1 MEENNYRGILAW
13 MTKNHVAANL
23 LMLALVVGGLIVM
36 AGIKQEVFPEF
47 ELDIVEVSVSYP
59 GASPEEIEE
68 GIILAMEE
76 EIRDLEEIERIT
88 AVASEGSAS
97 ISVELLT
104 GANADKAVQEIKN
117 GIDRITSLPD
127 DAERPVVS
135 LQKRR
140 REVLRLALHGEVDE
154 RTLFYFAQNIREEL
168 LELPSVTQ
176 VELRGVRE
184 PEISIEVPQSMLRS
198 FGMTLGEIAETISR
212 SAVDVP
218 AGGIK
223 AGGGEVLLRTSE
235 RRDFAS
241 EFAGIP
247 LVSKPDGTEVTIG
260 DIAEI
265 TDGFAD
271 SEREAYFNG
280 QRAVLF
286 YVYRTGEQTPI
297 EISKDVVGY
306 IKSLTPSLPEGMGFS
321 VYNDRSELYRDRL
334 SLLLRNGTFGLV
346 LVLLTLGLF
355 MEARL
360 AFWVAMGIPI
370 SITGSFLILHYL
382 GGSIN
387 MVSLF
392 AFIITIGIIVD
403 DAVVV
408 GENIYYKREQGLPP
422 VRASIEGVREMSTVV
437 TFAVLTNIIAF
448 LPLLF
453 VPGTTGKFFSIL
465 PAVVVSVF
473 MISLVEC
480 LFVLPAHLAYHRSK
494 RTGGAVSI
502 MNKVPY
508 LCERGLNHVI
518 KNYYTPLLRF
528 AVKNR
533 YLTTLVFLSLL
544 VVAYAYWDSGR
555 IDFSFRPRIQTD
567 RIDAEVT
574 LPYGAPIEDVRRI
587 ARLIEEGGLRA
598 IERSG
603 GKNILEGIMTDV
615 GRRGANTAEIN
626 FNLVPQNERTIT
638 TREFSVLWRQ
648 EVGDIAGLE
657 SLFFDYLVGPGGS
670 AAINVELTHPDP
682 ETLEH
687 AATDL
692 ARAVAEYEGV
702 TDIDDGYARGKLQFD
717 FTMRSEGMS
726 LGLTASDLGN
736 QVRHAYYGAE
746 SLRQQRGRDE
756 VKVKVRLPESERT
769 SLYSMEELMI
779 RTPDGGEVPLARA
792 AEFRSGRA
800 YTEITRVDGKRV
812 LNVTA
817 NVIPGVANENKILA
831 SLKAEFLPELVAK
844 YPGLRY
850 GFEGRQR
857 ESRKALEHLFYG
869 LGFALLAIFTLL
881 AVLFRSY
888 VQAVLVMVSILFG
901 LASALAGHVIMGFD
915 LSIISLFGMIALCG
929 IVINGG
935 LVLTVTANRMRD
947 SGQTT
952 AEAAVN
958 AGIRRLRPIMLT
970 AFTTFIGLA
979 PMIFETSVQA
989 RFLVPMA
996 ISLGYGILFTTIVI
1010 LILQPALIVI
1020 RYDIYTLFRNG
1031 TGEKRAEG
1039 LRS

>member
-1 MEENNYRGILAW
+1 
-13 MTKNHVAANL
+13 
-23 LMLALVVGGLIVM
+23 MLALIVGGLIVM
-36 AGIKQEVFPEF
+36 ADIKQEVFPEYD
-47 ELDIVEVSVSYP
+47 LDIVTVSVSYP
-59 GASPEEIEE
+59 GASPEEVEE
-68 GIILAMEE
+68 GIILVIEE
-76 EIRDLEEIERIT
+76 EIRDLDDVERIT
-88 AVASEGSAS
+88 AQASEGRAS
-97 ISVELLT
+97 ISVELLSS
-104 GANADKAVQEIKN
+104 ANAEKAVRDIKN
-117 GIDRITSLPD
+117 GIDRISSLPE

-135 LQKRR
+135 LKKRR

-168 LELPSVTQ
+168 LGLSTVTQ

-184 PEISIEVPQSMLRS
+184 PEISIEVPQSKLRS
-198 FGMTLGEIAETISR
+198 FGLTLGEIAEIINKD
-212 SAVDVP
+212 AIDVP

-223 AGGGEVLLRTSE
+223 AEGGEVLLRTSE
-235 RRDFAS
+235 RRDYAS

-247 LVSKPDGTEVTIG
+247 LVKKPDGTAVTIR

-265 TDGFAD
+265 KDGFAD

-286 YVYRTGEQTPI
+286 YVFRTGDQTPI
-297 EISKDVVGY
+297 EISKDVKEY
-306 IKSLTPSLPEGMGFS
+306 IHTLKPSLPDGIGFD
-321 VYNDRSELYRDRL
+321 VYNDRSQLYQDRL

-370 SITGSFLILHYL
+370 SIIGSFLILHYL

-408 GENIYYKREQGLPP
+408 GENIYYKREQGLSPIN
-422 VRASIEGVREMSTVV
+422 ASIEGVVEMSTVV

-448 LPLLF
+448 MPLLF
-453 VPGTTGKFFSIL
+453 VPGSTGKFFAIL
-465 PAVVVSVF
+465 PAVVIAVF

-480 LFVLPAHLAYHRSK
+480 LFVLPAHLTYSRQEQRGK
-494 RTGGAVSI
+494 I
-502 MNKVPY
+502 MIMLDTVPN
-508 LCERGLNHVI
+508 LCEKGLEKFI
-518 KNYYTPLLRF
+518 KTYYTPLLRF
-528 AVKNR
+528 AVRNR
-533 YLTTLVFLSLL
+533 YLTALVFVSML
-544 VVAYAYWDSGR
+544 VIAYAYWDSGR
-555 IDFSFRPRIQTD
+555 IDFSFRPRIETD

-587 ARLIEEGGLRA
+587 ARTIEEGGLHA
-598 IERSG
+598 IEKSG
-603 GKNILEGIMTDV
+603 GRKILEGVMTDV
-615 GRRGANTAEIN
+615 GRRGSNTAEIN
-626 FNLVPQNERTIT
+626 FYLVPHDERTST
-638 TREFSVLWRQ
+638 TREFSILWRQ

-682 ETLEH
+682 ETLEL

-692 ARAVAEYEGV
+692 AKAIGEYEGV

-717 FTMRSEGMS
+717 FTMRSEGRS
-726 LGLTASDLGN
+726 LSLTARDLGN
-736 QVRHAYYGAE
+736 QVRHAFYGAE

-769 SLYSMEELMI
+769 SLYNMEELMI
-779 RTPDGGEVPLARA
+779 RTPDGGEIPLVRA
-792 AEFRSGRA
+792 AELKSGRA
-800 YTEITRVDGKRV
+800 YTEINRVDGKRV

-817 NVIPGVANENKILA
+817 NVIPGMANENKILA
-831 SLKAEFLPELVAK
+831 SLKSVFLPELVAK
-844 YPGLRY
+844 YPGLKY
-850 GFEGRQR
+850 SFEGRQR
-857 ESRKALEHLFYG
+857 ESRKALQHLFYG
-869 LGFALLAIFTLL
+869 LGFALLGIFALL
-881 AVLFRSY
+881 AILFRSY
-888 VQAVLVMVSILFG
+888 IQPILVMVSILFG
-901 LASALAGHVIMGFD
+901 LSSALAGHVIMGYD

-947 SGQTT
+947 SGESTM
-952 AEAAVN
+952 EAVIN

-989 RFLVPMA
+989 RFLIPMA

-1010 LILQPALIVI
+1010 LILQPALYVI
-1020 RYDIYTLFRNG
+1020 HNDMSKFLTKENHI
-1031 TGEKRAEG
+1031 
-1039 LRS
+1039 

>member
-1 MEENNYRGILAW
+1 MNDVSNKGILAW

-23 LMLALVVGGLIVM
+23 LMLALVIGGLIVM

-140 REVLRLALHGEVDE
+140 REVLRLALHGDVDE

-168 LELPSVTQ
+168 LGLPSVTQ

-184 PEISIEVPQSMLRS
+184 PEISIEVPQAQLRS
-198 FGMTLGEIAETISR
+198 FGLTLGEIAEIISR

-260 DIAEI
+260 DIAKI

-280 QRAVLF
+280 QRAVLI

-297 EISKDVVGY
+297 EISKDVTSY
-306 IKSLTPSLPEGMGFS
+306 IKNLTPSLPDGIGFS
-321 VYNDRSELYRDRL
+321 VYNDRSELYRQRL
-334 SLLLRNGTFGLV
+334 TLLLRNGTFGLV

-408 GENIYYKREQGLPP
+408 GENIYYKREQGLSP

-473 MISLVEC
+473 LISLVEC
-480 LFVLPAHLAYHRSK
+480 LFVLPAHLVYDRSK
-494 RTGGAVSI
+494 STGGAVSI
-502 MNKVPY
+502 MNRVPHF
-508 LCERGLNHVI
+508 CERGLDRFI
-518 KNYYTPLLRF
+518 KNYYAPLLRF

-533 YLTTLVFLSLL
+533 YLTTLLFLALL

-567 RIDAEVT
+567 QIDAEVT

-603 GKNILEGIMTDV
+603 GRKILEGIMTDV
-615 GRRGANTAEIN
+615 GRRGSNTAEIN
-626 FNLVPQNERTIT
+626 FYLVPQNERTIT
-638 TREFSVLWRQ
+638 TRDFSILWRQ
-648 EVGDIAGLE
+648 EVGEIAGLE

-670 AAINVELTHPDP
+670 AAINV
-682 ETLEH
+682 
-687 AATDL
+687 
-692 ARAVAEYEGV
+692 
-702 TDIDDGYARGKLQFD
+702 
-717 FTMRSEGMS
+717 
-726 LGLTASDLGN
+726 
-736 QVRHAYYGAE
+736 
-746 SLRQQRGRDE
+746 
-756 VKVKVRLPESERT
+756 
-769 SLYSMEELMI
+769 
-779 RTPDGGEVPLARA
+779 
-792 AEFRSGRA
+792 
-800 YTEITRVDGKRV
+800 
-812 LNVTA
+812 
-817 NVIPGVANENKILA
+817 
-831 SLKAEFLPELVAK
+831 
-844 YPGLRY
+844 
-850 GFEGRQR
+850 
-857 ESRKALEHLFYG
+857 
-869 LGFALLAIFTLL
+869 
-881 AVLFRSY
+881 
-888 VQAVLVMVSILFG
+888 
-901 LASALAGHVIMGFD
+901 
-915 LSIISLFGMIALCG
+915 
-929 IVINGG
+929 
-935 LVLTVTANRMRD
+935 
-947 SGQTT
+947 
-952 AEAAVN
+952 
-958 AGIRRLRPIMLT
+958 
-970 AFTTFIGLA
+970 
-979 PMIFETSVQA
+979 
-989 RFLVPMA
+989 
-996 ISLGYGILFTTIVI
+996 
-1010 LILQPALIVI
+1010 
-1020 RYDIYTLFRNG
+1020 
-1031 TGEKRAEG
+1031 
-1039 LRS
+1039 